1 MASSRGKSSRLRV
14 KNLPSFDT
22 STMDKMNSTV
32 LNPVGVW
39 SLIDSVEVD
48 SQTSEIS
55 RPRGRHPTGMLIY
68 SAGGRMCAIVT
79 AEGRKTL
86 EGGSGDTESSA
97 ALYHSLNSYAGTYAV
112 SGSTITHKVLVASN
126 PAWIGTEQMRQV
138 QCENDV
144 LTVEATIDLP
154 GKAPTKV
161 RLTWRRVE

>member
-1 MASSRGKSSRLRV
+1 
-14 KNLPSFDT
+14 
-22 STMDKMNSTV
+22 MNSTV

-48 SQTSEIS
+48 SQTDEIS

-79 AEGRKTL
+79 AEGRKPL
-86 EGGSGDTESSA
+86 EGGGDTECNEYTESSA

-112 SGSTITHKVLVASN
+112 SGNTITHKVVVASN

-144 LTVEATIDLP
+144 LTVDATIALP

-161 RLTWRRVE
+161 RLTWRRIE